1 MLLGDLLQLLEL
13 HRELALLDLVV
24 REHLELRREA
34 EHVRREDEPLRG
46 IVLIPL
52 DGVAEVL
59 GELVVLRGAGAVSF
73 ERFKPKQTLA
83 DSSTHKVVVTLS
95 DGDERGEDVVAGS
108 VLQWR
113 IGVSD

>member
-1 MLLGDLLQLLEL
+1 M
-13 HRELALLDLVV
+13 
-24 REHLELRREA
+24 
-34 EHVRREDEPLRG
+34 
-46 IVLIPL
+46 
-52 DGVAEVL
+52 
-59 GELVVLRGAGAVSF
+59 VLRGAGAVSF